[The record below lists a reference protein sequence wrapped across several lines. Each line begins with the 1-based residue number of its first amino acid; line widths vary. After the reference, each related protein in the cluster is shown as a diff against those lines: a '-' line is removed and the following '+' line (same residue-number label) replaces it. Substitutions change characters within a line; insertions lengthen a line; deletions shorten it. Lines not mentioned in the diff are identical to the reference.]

1 MLFWLFFLAKPDRE
15 VGEWPF
21 FLWKMVVIEHKGQVS
36 NWEVPGGP
44 DTPCPAQ
51 AGGSHL
57 QAQPKA
63 KGT

>member
-1 MLFWLFFLAKPDRE
+1 M
-15 VGEWPF
+15 VF

-51 AGGSHL
+51 VGGSHL